1 MENVLSTRRI
11 PETRLISSSTDTS
24 RLKLENGLW
33 DISETRYNKG
43 NTDTSRF
50 KLLPWH
56 KINSL
61 ILQSLQHINANQQS
75 NAKVINHLHQNTE
88 KQTELINSRS
98 SILICEFI
106 CIDFD
111 LFI

>member
-75 NAKVINHLHQNTE
+75 NAKVINHLHQKYRETDGAH
-88 KQTELINSRS
+88 KFKIINSH
-98 SILICEFI
+98 LYF
-106 CIDFD
+106 DFD

>member
-1 MENVLSTRRI
+1 MENTLSTWRI

-24 RLKLENGLW
+24 RLKLKNGQW
-33 DISETRYNKG
+33 DISETRSHKG

-56 KINSL
+56 KINS
-61 ILQSLQHINANQQS
+61 IDFTSLQHINTNQQS
-75 NAKVINHLHQNTE
+75 NGKAINHLHQNTE

-98 SILICEFI
+98 
-106 CIDFD
+106 
-111 LFI
+111 